1 MILAID
7 VGNTHIVLG
16 MIEDGEIRHIAR
28 IHTEP
33 LETGMEYAIK
43 LRQIAEYYGVELSAL
58 EGTII
63 GSVVPPVTEAL
74 RTALENLTGKKP
86 MVVGPGVKTG
96 MNIRID
102 DPSTVAADLI
112 VGAVAANALYGAP
125 CIVIDMG
132 TATTM
137 IVVDQAGAFRG
148 GAILP
153 GVKLSYRALSS
164 GTSLLP
170 DIAIL
175 APKKVISANT
185 VDCMRS
191 GAVYGT
197 AATIDGMV
205 ERMEA
210 ELGYPCTV
218 VATGGIAKHIVPH
231 CKRAGILVDN
241 DLLLKGL
248 WTIYQK
254 NK

>member
-28 IHTEP
+28 IHTEV

-43 LRQIAEYYGVELSAL
+43 LRQITDYYGVNPAAF
-58 EGTII
+58 EGAII
-63 GSVVPPVTEAL
+63 GSVVPQVTEAL
-74 RTALENLTGKKP
+74 SAALESLIGKKP

-112 VGAVAANALYGAP
+112 VGAVAANAQYGAP

-137 IVVDQAGAFRG
+137 VVVDKSGSFRG
-148 GAILP
+148 GAIAP
-153 GVKLSYRALSS
+153 GVKLGYHALSS

-170 DIAIL
+170 EISIL

-191 GAVYGT
+191 GAVYG
-197 AATIDGMV
+197 AAAYIDGMV
-205 ERMEA
+205 ARMEA

-218 VATGGIAKHIVPH
+218 VATGGIAKHIVPY
-231 CKRAGILVDN
+231 CQREGIIVDS

-254 NK
+254 NR